1 MHIHHH
7 TMQELWSVFST
18 DDKVRP
24 FLISHGG
31 TRAFLR
37 QHPNDFILEESG
49 SDAVIRIAGETRGR
63 SSRGTQQQT
72 HTVDQDH
79 LLWRIQNFV
88 EKRGSC
94 SNDKLWEVFGS
105 DDEVRPFL
113 IRQGGTRTF
122 LRQHPDMFAVS
133 DDGWISLVGGS
144 RVHRNSQ
151 QQQIDFNHQLDEDQ
165 LVWRIQNFVQKQ
177 GGTASNEQVWNV
189 FGSDDEVRP
198 FLIANGGTRNFLR
211 QHPDKFAIEDYGA
224 DAMISLIDGP
234 GYVAVQRGGY
244 KQAQEE
250 TWDEDQ
256 LVWRIQN
263 FIQKQGGTVTN
274 EKFWETFGSDD
285 DVRPFLIA
293 RGGSRMFLM
302 QHPEVF
308 VVQDFGREATIS
320 LVKSTYAAESSS
332 SGGRAVKRMRA
343 VEDATTGRLTFY
355 SGMRDANPVVHRRT
369 IVRT

>member
-1 MHIHHH
+1 M
-7 TMQELWSVFST
+7 
-18 DDKVRP
+18 
-24 FLISHGG
+24 
-31 TRAFLR
+31 
-37 QHPNDFILEESG
+37 
-49 SDAVIRIAGETRGR
+49 
-63 SSRGTQQQT
+63 RGTQQHQA

-88 EKRGSC
+88 GKQGSC

-105 DDEVRPFL
+105 DDGVRPFL
-113 IRQGGTRTF
+113 IRQGGTRNF

-144 RVHRNSQ
+144 RVHMNAQ

-165 LVWRIQNFVQKQ
+165 LVWRIQNFIQKQ
-177 GGTASNEQVWNV
+177 GGTASNEQLWNV

-211 QHPDKFAIEDYGA
+211 QHPNTFAIEDYGA
-224 DAMISLIDGP
+224 DAMISLVDGP
-234 GYVAVQRGGY
+234 GYVAVQRSGY
-244 KQAQEE
+244 KHEQ

-256 LVWRIQN
+256 LVWRMQN

-293 RGGSRMFLM
+293 RGGSRVFLM
-302 QHPEVF
+302 HHPEVF

-320 LVKSTYAAESSS
+320 LVNSMENSS
-332 SGGRAVKRMRA
+332 RDVKRVKTA
-343 VEDATTGRLTFY
+343 DDASTGRLTFS
-355 SGMRDANPVVHRRT
+355 SGMRDAKPVMHRRT